1 MNILVTGGRG
11 FIGSHIVNSLKEKHS
26 ITILDGWTFE
36 YPGYKYI
43 HRGKDGL
50 QLINAIETKHR
61 LAAKRYRD
69 SLIKDIKIINQ
80 WTYEF
85 SDLET
90 NFDLIINCGSL
101 SEAIL
106 SQYFQDFTEKSI
118 LDGLAKLTSNY
129 ECPILHF
136 SSSMSYGTWT
146 GIIKEEEDRE
156 PVDLYGACKKA
167 SESLLDSRK
176 DIILRPMHVY
186 GYGDGK
192 FPIPMN
198 IERQASKNLPVNI
211 EEADCIYIKDLID
224 IISKIVDSWTPG
236 VYNISSGYQRDKEI
250 VKKYSK
256 EILNFDIETITKSG
270 PTGKDRGI
278 LDTSKIKT
286 TYNWKSNFKNYED
299 TIVDYFNTY
308 MKEQA

>member
-1 MNILVTGGRG
+1 MKILITGGRG
-11 FIGSHIVNSLKEKHS
+11 FIGSHIVNLLKEKHD
-26 ITILDGWTFE
+26 ITILDNWTFE

-50 QLINAIETKHR
+50 QLINAVETKHR
-61 LAAKRYRD
+61 LAAKKYRD
-69 SLIKDIKIINQ
+69 FLTKDIKIVKQ
-80 WTYEF
+80 WTYDF
-85 SDLET
+85 SNLDT

-106 SQYFQDFTEKSI
+106 SQYFQEFTEKSI
-118 LDGLAKLTSNY
+118 LDGLAKLTANY

-146 GIIKEEEDRE
+146 GSIKEEEDRE

-167 SESLLDSRK
+167 SESLLDLNK

-192 FPIPMN
+192 FPMPMN
-198 IERQASKNLPVNI
+198 IERQSLKNQPVNI
-211 EEADCIYIKDLID
+211 EEADCIYIKDLIS
-224 IISKIVDSWTPG
+224 IIDKIINNWIPG
-236 VYNISSGYQRDKEI
+236 VYNTSSGYQRDKDVI
-250 VKKYSK
+250 KKYTND
-256 EILNFDIETITKSG
+256 ILGFSIETVTKSG

-278 LDTSKIKT
+278 LDTSKLKT
-286 TYNWKSNFKNYED
+286 TYNWESNFKNYED
-299 TIVDYFNTY
+299 TIIDYFNIY